1 MPMNRCIAPLF
12 ALAGRCA
19 PARHVVSVPCGRRPW
34 LAIMLVA
41 CAAGPLAA
49 QEIIPETPASASQW
63 PWRWQWPFGA
73 RTTTPAAT
81 PGAPAAPPAAAGTAV
96 PAAAAAPTTAAPGN
110 ARIAL
115 PAGQRSG
122 AAAQPTPDDPTWNT
136 LSPAQRAALE
146 PLAREWATID
156 GDRKRK
162 WLEIAERMPRMSPAQ
177 QARMQTR
184 MTEWAHLTPQ
194 ARGQVRMH
202 FQEARQ
208 VAPQNRKESWDAYL
222 ALPAEQRRQLADR
235 AAMLAP
241 SAAARSGRNAARP
254 AKGGDAVDRDDA
266 QAKSNI
272 VSSPPPAPSPKV
284 IAPTVVQAAS
294 GATTTLMSRRPAPP
308 AHQQTGLPKIVAMP
322 GFVDST
328 TLLPQR
334 GAQGAAVRPVAASE
348 PATPRR

>member
-1 MPMNRCIAPLF
+1 MLMNRCIAPLF
-12 ALAGRCA
+12 ALAGRIA
-19 PARHVVSVPCGRRPW
+19 PPSRRLPW
-34 LAIMLVA
+34 LAILLVA
-41 CAAGPLAA
+41 CAAGPAAA
-49 QEIIPETPASASQW
+49 QEIIPETPASASQWSW

-73 RTTTPAAT
+73 RTTTPAPP
-81 PGAPAAPPAAAGTAV
+81 PGAPAVQAPSTGAAV
-96 PAAAAAPTTAAPGN
+96 PAAATAPTTAASGSV
-110 ARIAL
+110 RVEL

-122 AAAQPTPDDPTWNT
+122 AAAKPVPDDPTWNT
-136 LSPAQRAALE
+136 LSTAQRAALE

-162 WLEIAERMPRMSPAQ
+162 WIEIAERMPRMSAAQ

-235 AAMLAP
+235 AALLAP
-241 SAAARSGRNAARP
+241 SAAARSDRNAAKP
-254 AKGGDAVDRDDA
+254 AKGADAVDRDDA

-272 VSSPPPAPSPKV
+272 VSNPPLAPSPKV

-348 PATPRR
+348 PAMPRR